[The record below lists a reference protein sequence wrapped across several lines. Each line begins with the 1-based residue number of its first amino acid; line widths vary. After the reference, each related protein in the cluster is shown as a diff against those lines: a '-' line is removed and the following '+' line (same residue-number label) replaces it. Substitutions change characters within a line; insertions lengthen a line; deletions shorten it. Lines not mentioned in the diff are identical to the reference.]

1 MTTLPNNCTS
11 NSNSINT
18 FTKDIEMAKQIQGS
32 RKDPLAKTSWIAGL
46 ICVVAGVLGLLAIGI
61 GGCSVASGLGLIGA
75 IVAAVVVAVGLC
87 CLASALCL
95 QVEKSQWWQ
104 KEFESWI
111 EQKSQFRIVMADM
124 LKANRKLQSEVE
136 FLSKGWS
143 DATAVHKEDVTK
155 YEQVVEEYAEKIME
169 LHEETGVLTIEKI
182 NLQKEKK
189 AWLEEK
195 AEMEQKLTTVTDLEA
210 AKQQLEEK
218 VTDLE
223 SEKQELREE
232 LDKAIE
238 NLDEM
243 AHEAMEF
250 EKEKHGIKPGRRGSI

>member
-1 MTTLPNNCTS
+1 M
-11 NSNSINT
+11 
-18 FTKDIEMAKQIQGS
+18 
-32 RKDPLAKTSWIAGL
+32 
-46 ICVVAGVLGLLAIGI
+46 
-61 GGCSVASGLGLIGA
+61 
-75 IVAAVVVAVGLC
+75 
-87 CLASALCL
+87 
-95 QVEKSQWWQ
+95 
-104 KEFESWI
+104 
-111 EQKSQFRIVMADM
+111 
-124 LKANRKLQSEVE
+124 
-136 FLSKGWS
+136 
-143 DATAVHKEDVTK
+143 HKEDVTK

-169 LHEETGVLTIEKI
+169 LYEETGVLTIEKI

-243 AHEAMEF
+243 AYEAMEF